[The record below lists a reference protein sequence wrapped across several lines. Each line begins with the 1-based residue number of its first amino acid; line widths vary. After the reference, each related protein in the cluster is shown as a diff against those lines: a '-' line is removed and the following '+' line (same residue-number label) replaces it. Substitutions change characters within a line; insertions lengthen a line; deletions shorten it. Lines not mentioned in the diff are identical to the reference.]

1 MLDVLESVLYIIAAY
16 FIVEMGGILFNFKKQ
31 RGTVPC
37 AICYLLFL
45 VAEYVLM
52 NHGFGIISLASL
64 AVYKVLLLVIYLFS
78 FAWIMLFVYKKTGF
92 MVIYYNI
99 FCVVVTDILRMPLSI
114 MPKLKESQCLQS
126 IFMWCIT
133 ITLFAV
139 MRKAIR
145 KKKREQIVHKVFSSV
160 PKRVYFLLAVFLF
173 ALDITNSAIKRSSDI
188 EMLNIITWIVVVIS
202 GIVLA
207 ISSVMIAVS
216 EHQKQENV
224 DLLSKQ
230 LDSQLH
236 YYEKINDIYGEFR
249 SFRHDYKNHMLCV
262 ESLLKKGETEQA
274 LEYMRTMEGI
284 TKERTNKF
292 STGNVI
298 VDALL
303 DDKQDRADLSNTTIE
318 FSGRMPSEGITNI
331 DLCTVVANAVDN
343 AIEACEK
350 GDTHERKSIQ
360 ITSAVDKGC
369 FFFKISNPMYDTVK
383 IKDGNKVTTSKE
395 DSTRHGFGVAN
406 IVSTA
411 EKYSGSAELSAADGV
426 FTLEADLV
434 LGSV

>member
-1 MLDVLESVLYIIAAY
+1 MMIYITLFVLAFIYLAA
-16 FIVEMGGILFNFKKQ
+16 IVHFGG
-31 RGTVPC
+31 
-37 AICYLLFL
+37 LLFGLKRRLAL
-45 VAEYVLM
+45 VPSVIIVLLSSAVYIETILE
-52 NHGFGIISLASL
+52 NDGFIGKPPLVHDIILSVWYLFCTAITMS
-64 AVYKVLLLVIYLFS
+64 AVYKKLSIGFICYNFITMCLSDFFMAPFIVLFKNSRIPSNAEFFLQILVFSVLIIVIKKKKHESLVQQSVASVDIKVYVLLMLYVFCMSITSIY
-78 FAWIMLFVYKKTGF
+78 MT
-92 MVIYYNI
+92 
-99 FCVVVTDILRMPLSI
+99 
-114 MPKLKESQCLQS
+114 
-126 IFMWCIT
+126 
-133 ITLFAV
+133 
-139 MRKAIR
+139 RKATGIY
-145 KKKREQIVHKVFSSV
+145 IVAW
-160 PKRVYFLLAVFLF
+160 LLALVF
-173 ALDITNSAIKRSSDI
+173 AL
-188 EMLNIITWIVVVIS
+188 
-202 GIVLA
+202 VLM
-207 ISSVMIAVS
+207 IYCVMTAVS
-216 EHQKQENV
+216 ERNKQKSV
-224 DLLSKQ
+224 DLLSER

-274 LEYMRTMEGI
+274 LEYMHTMEGM
-284 TKERTNKF
+284 TKARTNKF

-331 DLCTVVANAVDN
+331 DLCTVVPNAVDN

-434 LGSV
+434 LGSA

>member
-1 MLDVLESVLYIIAAY
+1 MMIYITLFVLAFIYLAA
-16 FIVEMGGILFNFKKQ
+16 IVHFGG
-31 RGTVPC
+31 
-37 AICYLLFL
+37 LLFGLKRRLAL
-45 VAEYVLM
+45 VPSVIVLLLSTAVYIETILE
-52 NHGFGIISLASL
+52 NDGIIGKPPLVPDIILSVWYLFCTAITMS
-64 AVYKVLLLVIYLFS
+64 AVYKKLSIGFICYNFITMSLCDFILAPFRVVLKNVRIADIAEFILQILVFSLLIIVIKKKKHESLVQQSVASVDKKIYVLL
-78 FAWIMLFVYKKTGF
+78 MLFILCMAITNIYMTRKATGGF
-92 MVIYYNI
+92 
-99 FCVVVTDILRMPLSI
+99 VVV
-114 MPKLKESQCLQS
+114 
-126 IFMWCIT
+126 W
-133 ITLFAV
+133 
-139 MRKAIR
+139 
-145 KKKREQIVHKVFSSV
+145 
-160 PKRVYFLLAVFLF
+160 LLALVF
-173 ALDITNSAIKRSSDI
+173 AL
-188 EMLNIITWIVVVIS
+188 
-202 GIVLA
+202 VLM
-207 ISSVMIAVS
+207 IYCVMTAVS
-216 EHQKQENV
+216 ERNKQKSV
-224 DLLSKQ
+224 DLLSER

>member
-1 MLDVLESVLYIIAAY
+1 MMIYITLSVLAFIYLAA
-16 FIVEMGGILFNFKKQ
+16 IVHFGG
-31 RGTVPC
+31 
-37 AICYLLFL
+37 LLFGLKRRLAL
-45 VAEYVLM
+45 VPSVIVLLLSTAVYIETILE
-52 NHGFGIISLASL
+52 NDGIIGKPPLVPDIILSVWYLFCTAITMS
-64 AVYKVLLLVIYLFS
+64 AVYKKLSIGFICYNFITMSLSDFFLAPFRVVLKNVRIADIAEFFLQILVFSLLIIVIKKKKHESLVQQSVASVDKKIYVLL
-78 FAWIMLFVYKKTGF
+78 MLFILCMAIT
-92 MVIYYNI
+92 NI
-99 FCVVVTDILRMPLSI
+99 HMT
-114 MPKLKESQCLQS
+114 
-126 IFMWCIT
+126 
-133 ITLFAV
+133 
-139 MRKAIR
+139 RKATGIY
-145 KKKREQIVHKVFSSV
+145 IVAW
-160 PKRVYFLLAVFLF
+160 LLALVF
-173 ALDITNSAIKRSSDI
+173 AL
-188 EMLNIITWIVVVIS
+188 
-202 GIVLA
+202 VLM
-207 ISSVMIAVS
+207 IYCVMTAVS
-216 EHQKQENV
+216 ERNKQKSV
-224 DLLSKQ
+224 DLLSER

-350 GDTHERKSIQ
+350 GDTHEHKSIQ

-434 LGSV
+434 LGSA

>member
-1 MLDVLESVLYIIAAY
+1 MMIYITLSVLAFIYLAAIVHFGGLLFGLKRRLALVPSVIIVLLSTAAYIETVLENDGFIGKPPLVPDIILSVWY
-16 FIVEMGGILFNFKKQ
+16 LFC
-31 RGTVPC
+31 T
-37 AICYLLFL
+37 AIT
-45 VAEYVLM
+45 M
-52 NHGFGIISLASL
+52 S
-64 AVYKVLLLVIYLFS
+64 AVYKKLSFGFICYNFITMCLSDFFMAPFIVLFKNVRIANFVEYFLQILVFSVLIIVIKKKKHESLVQQSVASVDKKVYVLLMLYIVCMSITSIYMTRKATS
-78 FAWIMLFVYKKTGF
+78 G
-92 MVIYYNI
+92 
-99 FCVVVTDILRMPLSI
+99 
-114 MPKLKESQCLQS
+114 
-126 IFMWCIT
+126 
-133 ITLFAV
+133 FAV
-139 MRKAIR
+139 
-145 KKKREQIVHKVFSSV
+145 VW
-160 PKRVYFLLAVFLF
+160 LLALVF
-173 ALDITNSAIKRSSDI
+173 AL
-188 EMLNIITWIVVVIS
+188 
-202 GIVLA
+202 VLM
-207 ISSVMIAVS
+207 IYCVMTAVS
-216 EHQKQENV
+216 ERNKQKSV
-224 DLLSKQ
+224 DLLSER

-262 ESLLKKGETEQA
+262 ESLLDRGEYDKA
-274 LEYMRTMEGI
+274 KEYMRSIEGM

>member
-37 AICYLLFL
+37 ALCYLF
-45 VAEYVLM
+45 
-52 NHGFGIISLASL
+52 FGIAKY
-64 AVYKVLLLVIYLFS
+64 VYHYIKSYDFGRVTVLVLGLVIYLFS
-78 FAWIMLFVYKKTGF
+78 FTWIILFVYKKTGF

-99 FCVVVTDILRMPLSI
+99 FCAFMTDVLLIPFGFIPVLNE
-114 MPKLKESQCLQS
+114 KKDLQMV
-126 IFMWCIT
+126 FMWCIM
-133 ITLFAV
+133 IMSFAV
-139 MRKAIR
+139 MIKAIR
-145 KKKREQIVHKVFSSV
+145 KKKREQLVHKVFSSV

-173 ALDITNSAIKRSSDI
+173 ALAMTNTGIKRSSDI
-188 EMLNIITWIVVVIS
+188 EMLFNITWIVVVIS
-202 GIVLA
+202 GIALA

-230 LDSQLH
+230 LDTQLH

-262 ESLLKKGETEQA
+262 ESLLDRGEYDKA
-274 LEYMRTMEGI
+274 KEYMRSIEGM